1 MVIKDYIDEK
11 NLEEEDNDSEDI
23 NDGEDY
29 DYTGEDYEKKY

>member
-11 NLEEEDNDSEDI
+11 NLEEEDNDIEDI